1 MMQYNGEL
9 TKEEKS
15 LQKQK
20 VMASGEWGRG
30 NIEVW
35 AWEVQTTESKI
46 GSRMYCTTGGIE
58 PVFCN
63 NYKWKVTL
71 KLYKNLKK

>member
-1 MMQYNGEL
+1 MGNDTIGIESLMMQYNGEL

-35 AWEVQTTESKI
+35 AWEVQTIMYKI
-46 GSRMYCTTGGIE
+46 SYKDILYNTGNTANI
-58 PVFCN
+58 
-63 NYKWKVTL
+63 L
-71 KLYKNLKK
+71 